1 MDQEQNI
8 DEWLLDDGIGTNLFG
23 ADTLV
28 QLNSKGK
35 QGRELEEYI
44 EDIKESARV
53 AIDQSIAILT
63 PWFFSNMPQFYYQTT
78 PRAEK
83 VRDLHAVI
91 TGHIFESK
99 QKLQLWNRHRTK
111 TTFLAPGNDEQ
122 VFFDIAESV
131 RRHQVTNG
139 AMYTSNDRLLLI
151 STFFTNE
158 FSPVDMENEK
168 NRAKVEKAL
177 DLLKKEDNPEAMKD
191 FIRNL
196 DDQMVVHTTPERMAR
211 LYRLFHLAKDREDA
225 VTHLVPDYFNEY
237 ARLDIAYKKMP
248 IAKTLASLLYLFD
261 RYEFQVNRCMFAEVN
276 AHTDTPITVFTFI
289 FRHTEGQRVSS
300 KMVPFLKLNKAC
312 KSLRWVDT
320 DHFDSMWRRHGG
332 PDIGDFSLNEINL
345 IRSISVWSQIFLS
358 KRNPYYYSEERVRKT
373 FTRFPEILRL
383 LVDLFKARF
392 DPRQAGSNQDQINKF
407 EAQILEGIGDIN
419 IRIEKDIF
427 SESLNFIR
435 HILKTN
441 YFFPRKT
448 GLSFRMDPD
457 CLNPEFYP
465 NKPFGFF
472 FMLGREYRGFQVRF
486 RDTARG
492 GMRILMPRDASQY
505 EASFAGLFDEVI
517 GLSYAQQLKNK
528 DIPEGGAKAI
538 LLLSPD
544 ADKETAALGAVDS
557 ILNLITTDPKSGKLD
572 SNIIDYFGHEENI
585 YLGPDE
591 NCTND
596 LIEAFVRQAQRR
608 GYKYPNAFMS
618 SKPGAGINHKEY
630 GVTSEGVNVFLDN
643 LLLELGIDPRK
654 QSFTVK
660 MTGGP
665 DGDVAGNELKILNR
679 EYGDN
684 AKVVAVADGFGAA
697 YDPEGLHW
705 PELLRLVNESESIMK
720 FNAEHLSGNEK
731 AFVIPADTVENTR
744 TRNNLYALAEADVF
758 IPAGGR
764 PYTVNSDTWQLFK
777 KAGGGLTAKAVV
789 EGANIFFTE
798 TARKNLQK
806 EGMLMFKDS
815 SANKCGVICSSF
827 EILASLILSTEEFM
841 DIKDIYVSQVLEKL
855 RQKADNEAKLLLS
868 EWREAGKSSTLVE
881 LSLVLSNVI
890 NRVTDLVAVD
900 LAKLSDEELRSSL
913 NQHIVYSY
921 VPDILVDRFKERL
934 FRDIPR
940 SYLDAIISADTAA
953 RIVYAEGI
961 SWLQKLTDEDL
972 VKTVRLYMVKEQQV
986 EEMLSSLKGTKAPF
1000 AKEMALILR
1009 KAGARA
1015 LTQMERSLT

>member
-35 QGRELEEYI
+35 KGRELDEYI

-111 TTFLAPGNDEQ
+111 TTFLAPGNDDQ

-131 RRHQVTNG
+131 KTLSVKNG

-158 FSPVDMENEK
+158 FQAVDLENEK
-168 NRAKVEKAL
+168 NRAKVERAA
-177 DLLKKEDNPEAMKD
+177 DLLKGENEEAVHN
-191 FIRNL
+191 FLYNL
-196 DDQMVVHTTPERMAR
+196 DDQMVVHTTPGRMAR

-248 IAKTLASLLYLFD
+248 ISHTLATLLYLFD
-261 RYEFQVNRCMFAEVN
+261 RYDFQVNRCMFATVN
-276 AHTDTPITVFTFI
+276 CHTDTPISVFTII
-289 FRHTEGQRVSS
+289 FRHIDGKRVDS
-300 KMVPFLKLNKAC
+300 KFVPFLKLNKAS

-320 DHFDSMWRRHGG
+320 DHFDKMWRRHGG

-345 IRSISVWSQIFLS
+345 IRSISVWVQIFLS
-358 KRNPYYYSEERVRKT
+358 KLNPYYYSEERVRKT
-373 FTRFPEILRL
+373 FTRNPHILRM
-383 LVDLFKARF
+383 LVDFFKVRF
-392 DPRQAGSNQDQINKF
+392 DPRVSEDLRATLAEMEDKLKEAISEVSN
-407 EAQILEGIGDIN
+407 
-419 IRIEKDIF
+419 RIEHDILI
-427 SESLNFIR
+427 ESHNFIR

-448 GLSFRMDPD
+448 GLAFRMNPD
-457 CLNPEFYP
+457 CLNPKFYP
-465 NKPFGFF
+465 HSPFGFF
-472 FMLGREYRGFQVRF
+472 FMLGRGYRGFQVRF

-492 GMRILMPRDASQY
+492 GMRILMPKDASQY

-557 ILNLITTDPKSGKLD
+557 ILNLITTDSESAKLD
-572 SNIIDYFGHEENI
+572 HSIIDYFGHEENI

-596 LIEAFVRQAQRR
+596 LIEAFVRQAYRR

-665 DGDVAGNELKILNR
+665 DGDVAGNELKILHR

-697 YDPEGLHW
+697 FDPEGLDW
-705 PELLRLVNESESIMK
+705 DELLRLVHESRSIMDFQTSK
-720 FNAEHLSGNEK
+720 LSENPDS
-731 AFVIPADTVENTR
+731 FVIPADTAEHTR
-744 TRNNLYALAEADVF
+744 TRNSLYAVADADVF

-764 PYTVNSDTWQLFK
+764 PYTVNSDSWQLFK
-777 KAGGGLTAKAVV
+777 KPEGGLTVKAVV

-798 TARKNLQK
+798 EARERLQ
-806 EGMLMFKDS
+806 EAGVLMFKDS

-827 EILASLILSTEEFM
+827 EILASLIIQPEEFM
-841 DIKDIYVSQVLEKL
+841 EIKDVYVAQVLEKL
-855 RQKADNEAKLLLS
+855 RAKADSEAKLLLR
-868 EWREAGKSSTLVE
+868 EWREMGKSKTLVD
-881 LSLVLSNVI
+881 LSKILSDVI
-890 NRVTDLVAVD
+890 NRVTDLVAAN
-900 LAKLSDEELRSSL
+900 LAKLSDDELQSPA
-913 NQHIVYSY
+913 NEHIVYSY
-921 VPDILVDRFKERL
+921 VPDVLVDRFKDRI

-961 SWLQKLTDEDL
+961 NWLQKLTDEDL
-972 VKTVRLYMVKEQQV
+972 VKTVRIYMEKERRV
-986 EEMLSSLKGTKAPF
+986 EELLNILEEQDVAH
-1000 AKEMALILR
+1000 KEEIRMILEH
-1009 KAGARA
+1009 AGARTLTTWERA
-1015 LTQMERSLT
+1015 L